1 MSPELLGGIR
11 EVLTTRPRLRKWIS
25 PETATLFVDTI
36 ETLVDLVDDPDQVQT
51 ETRDP
56 NDDYL
61 IALARTHEAD
71 VIVSGDKDPLDWEPQ
86 SPPVVTPAQFESRV
100 GATERRPAVR
110 SDDVNDPLVTAPL
123 RRHVI
128 APRAG
133 DRGGAVEFGA
143 LPRTD
148 SDRPCLVGRQLL
160 NPIGGVD
167 LGPRS

>member
-1 MSPELLGGIR
+1 LIGFTSVLVVIDANVFVSAAIQRGASHRIIESWLSGAADFEVVMSPELLGGIR

-71 VIVSGDKDPLDWEPQ
+71 VIVSGDKDLLEWEPQ
-86 SPPVVTPAQFESRV
+86 NPPVVTPAQFERRD
-100 GATERRPAVR
+100 GAT
-110 SDDVNDPLVTAPL
+110 
-123 RRHVI
+123 
-128 APRAG
+128 
-133 DRGGAVEFGA
+133 
-143 LPRTD
+143 
-148 SDRPCLVGRQLL
+148 
-160 NPIGGVD
+160 
-167 LGPRS
+167 